1 DGTFQYAFL
10 IFPVCAVLVW
20 SRRGTLSRITPVPR
34 ASGLVLVAVLCAI
47 WLAGAM
53 GNVNLVRQ
61 IAIVAMIPT
70 LVFTFYGWPV
80 VWALLFPLAYLYF
93 TLPIGGSLVA
103 PLQTVTAHISVNILE
118 WSGVP

>member
-1 DGTFQYAFL
+1 DRGRVHWRVHAGFAVAAACFLALYAGSFWSLFSVWLHDGTFQYAFL

-20 SRRGTLSRITPVPR
+20 SRRGALRRITPAPR

-61 IAIVAMIPT
+61 IAI
-70 LVFTFYGWPV
+70 
-80 VWALLFPLAYLYF
+80 
-93 TLPIGGSLVA
+93 
-103 PLQTVTAHISVNILE
+103 
-118 WSGVP
+118 